1 MTHPERHVVEDVLAA
16 VEALRGSAVE
26 HEEHHRELIEAVHPR
41 HRAGATNLLHYLAV
55 RQRDIR
61 DLQRQLASLGL
72 SSLGRLERCALA
84 SLDAVLVAL
93 DALAGRPATRSD
105 GARPTSFDSGESL
118 LEEHAR
124 ALLGEGRPGRRTRV
138 MVTLPADARKRDLKS
153 LLEAGMDVARINCS
167 KGDAGEWSELVARL
181 RRAGQETGV
190 ACKVLCDIAGPNPR
204 VSKVDGDSA
213 RVTLPSSGAS
223 GAQPGFWLCKDV
235 KDAKRARASADGA
248 GAEAALAVSC
258 TIPEVVDHLRPGHRV
273 FYDDGRLG
281 GTVKLAAEGAALVAV
296 DFARQGSV
304 KLKPGKGLNFPD
316 TELGIPALAPKD
328 LEDLDFIARHADMV
342 GLSFVRSP
350 SDVERFQAELAA
362 REAAHLGLVL
372 KIETTPAFSRFPRLL
387 LTAMRSENVGVML
400 ARGDMAVE
408 MGFVRLAE
416 VQEELLW
423 LCEAALV
430 PAIWAT
436 QVLESLNKTGVPTRG
451 EVTDAAM
458 SSRAE
463 CVMLNQ
469 GENIVATVDFVVD
482 VLQRMHEH
490 QDKKRAL
497 MRPLSVSRL
506 D

>member
-1 MTHPERHVVEDVLAA
+1 MATPDPQVVEQALAA
-16 VEALRGSAVE
+16 VEALRASAVE
-26 HEEHHRELIEAVHPR
+26 HEQRYRPLLEAVHPK

-55 RQRDIR
+55 RQQDIR
-61 DLQRQLASLGL
+61 GLQRRLAALGL
-72 SSLGRLERCALA
+72 SSLGRLESCALA
-84 SLDAVLVAL
+84 SLDAVLGAL
-93 DALAGRPATRSD
+93 DALARHPEPRAPGEC
-105 GARPTSFDSGESL
+105 PTSFDSGAAL

-124 ALLGEGRPGRRTRV
+124 ALLGEGRQGRQTRV
-138 MVTLPADARKRDLKS
+138 MVTLPEDARKGELKR
-153 LLEAGMDVARINCS
+153 LLEGGMDIARINCS
-167 KGDAGEWSELVARL
+167 KGDADAWAELIERL
-181 RRAGQETGV
+181 RKAGQEVGV

-204 VSKVDGDSA
+204 VSKIGGGSA
-213 RVTLPSSGAS
+213 RVALPESGER
-223 GAQPGFWLCKDV
+223 PRFWLCKDV
-235 KDAKRARASADGA
+235 KDVKRARAAAGDADV
-248 GAEAALAVSC
+248 EDALAVSC
-258 TIPEVVDHLRPGHRV
+258 TIPEVIDDLRPGHRV

-281 GTVKLAAEGAALVAV
+281 GTVTLVTEGAALVEV
-296 DFARQGSV
+296 DLARQGGV

-316 TELGIPALAPKD
+316 SELGIAPLTPKD

-342 GLSFVRSP
+342 GLSFVRAP
-350 SDVERFQAELAA
+350 SDVERLQEELAA
-362 REAAHLGLVL
+362 RGAAHLGIVL
-372 KIETTPAFSRFPRLL
+372 KIETTPAFRQFPRLL
-387 LTAMRSENVGVML
+387 LAAMRSEHVGVML

-436 QVLESLNKTGVPTRG
+436 QVLESLNKTGVATRG

-469 GENIVATVDFVVD
+469 GENIVATVAFVVD
-482 VLQRMHEH
+482 VLKRMHEH

>member
-1 MTHPERHVVEDVLAA
+1 MAYPETHVVEQVLAA

-26 HEEHHRELIEAVHPR
+26 HEEHHRELIEVAHPT
-41 HRAGATNLLHYLAV
+41 HRAGAANLLHYLAV

-93 DALAGRPATRSD
+93 DALAGRPATRPR
-105 GARPTSFDSGESL
+105 GACPTTFDSGESL

-124 ALLGEGRPGRRTRV
+124 ALLGEGRPGRQTRV
-138 MVTLPADARKRDLKS
+138 MVTLPGDARKRDLKR
-153 LLEAGMDVARINCS
+153 LLEGGMDVARINCS
-167 KGDAGEWSELVARL
+167 KGDAGEWSELIARL
-181 RRAGQETGV
+181 RKAGQETGV

-204 VSKVDGDSA
+204 VRKVDGDSA
-213 RVTLPSSGAS
+213 RVTLLAS
-223 GAQPGFWLCKDV
+223 GAQSGFWLCKDV
-235 KDAKRARASADGA
+235 RDVKKARASADGVA
-248 GAEAALAVSC
+248 VEEALAVSC

-281 GTVKLAAEGAALVAV
+281 GTVKLVAEGAALVAV

-316 TELGIPALAPKD
+316 TELGIPPLAPKD
-328 LEDLDFIARHADMV
+328 LEDLDFIARNADMV
-342 GLSFVRSP
+342 GLSFVRSL
-350 SDVERFQAELAA
+350 SDVERLQAELAA
-362 REAAHLGLVL
+362 REASHLGLVL
-372 KIETTPAFSRFPRLL
+372 KIETTPAFAQFPRLL

>member
-1 MTHPERHVVEDVLAA
+1 MAYPETHVVEHALAA

-26 HEEHHRELIEAVHPR
+26 HEEHHRELVEAVHPA

-93 DALAGRPATRSD
+93 DALAGRPAARPD
-105 GARPTSFDSGESL
+105 GACPTTFDSGESL

-124 ALLGEGRPGRRTRV
+124 ALLGEGRPGRQTRV
-138 MVTLPADARKRDLKS
+138 MVTLPADARKRDLKR

-167 KGDAGEWSELVARL
+167 KGDAGEWSELIARL
-181 RRAGQETGV
+181 RRAGEETGF

-213 RVTLPSSGAS
+213 RVTLPAS
-223 GAQPGFWLCKDV
+223 GAQPGFWLCKEV
-235 KDAKRARASADGA
+235 KDAKRARASVDGA
-248 GAEAALAVSC
+248 GAEEALAVSC

-316 TELGIPALAPKD
+316 TELGIPPLAPKD

-372 KIETTPAFSRFPRLL
+372 KIETTPAFSQFPRLL

>member
-1 MTHPERHVVEDVLAA
+1 MTCPDPHTIEQALTA
-16 VEALRGSAVE
+16 VGALRGSAVE
-26 HEEHHRELIEAVHPR
+26 HEERHRALIDAAHPA
-41 HRAGATNLLHYLAV
+41 HRAGAANLLHYLAV

-61 DLQRQLASLGL
+61 DLQRQLASFGL
-72 SSLGRLERCALA
+72 SSLGRIERCALA
-84 SLDAVLVAL
+84 SLDAVLGAL
-93 DALAGRPATRSD
+93 DALAGRPGTRPP
-105 GARPTSFDSGESL
+105 GEHPTTFDSGESL
-118 LEEHAR
+118 LEDHAR
-124 ALLGEGRPGRRTRV
+124 ALLGEGRPGRQTRV
-138 MVTLPADARKRDLKS
+138 MVTLPGDARKRDLKR

-167 KGDAGEWSELVARL
+167 KGDAAEWTGLVERL
-181 RRAGQETGV
+181 RKASQETGF
-190 ACKVLCDIAGPNPR
+190 ACKILCDVAGPNPR
-204 VSKVDGDSA
+204 VSKVDGGSA
-213 RVTLPSSGAS
+213 RLALPESG
-223 GAQPGFWLCKDV
+223 GRPQFWLCKELKDV
-235 KDAKRARASADGA
+235 KRARAAAA
-248 GAEAALAVSC
+248 GAEGGDALAVGC
-258 TIPEVVDHLRPGHRV
+258 TIPEVVDDLRPGHRV

-281 GTVKLAAEGAALVAV
+281 GTVKLVTDGAALVEV

-316 TELGIPALAPKD
+316 TELGIPPLTPKD

-350 SDVERFQAELAA
+350 SDVERLQAELAA

-372 KIETTPAFSRFPRLL
+372 KIETTPAFRQLPRLL
-387 LTAMRSENVGVML
+387 LTAMRSENVGVMV

-463 CVMLNQ
+463 CVMLNR

>member
-1 MTHPERHVVEDVLAA
+1 MACPDPQVVEHALAA
-16 VEALRGSAVE
+16 VEALRASAGE
-26 HEEHHRELIEAVHPR
+26 HEQRYRHLIEAVHPR

-55 RQRDIR
+55 RQQDLRE
-61 DLQRQLASLGL
+61 LQRRLASLGL
-72 SSLGRLERCALA
+72 SSLGRLESCALA
-84 SLDAVLVAL
+84 SLDAVLGAL
-93 DALAGRPATRSD
+93 DALARRPEARERVEPPTTFASG
-105 GARPTSFDSGESL
+105 GAL
-118 LEEHAR
+118 LEEHAL
-124 ALLGEGRPGRRTRV
+124 ALLGEGGQGRQTRV
-138 MVTLPADARKRDLKS
+138 MVTLPADARKGELKR
-153 LLEAGMDVARINCS
+153 LLAGGMDIARINCS
-167 KGDAGEWSELVARL
+167 KGDADAWAELLERL
-181 RRAGQETGV
+181 RKAGQETGV
-190 ACKVLCDIAGPNPR
+190 AYKVLCDIAGPNPR
-204 VSKVDGDSA
+204 VSKIGGAA
-213 RVTLPSSGAS
+213 RVTLPAS
-223 GAQPGFWLCKDV
+223 GERPRFWLCKDV
-235 KDAKRARASADGA
+235 KRARALAG
-248 GAEAALAVSC
+248 GAEAEEALAVGCS
-258 TIPEVVDHLRPGHRV
+258 IPEVVDDLRPGHRV

-281 GTVKLAAEGAALVAV
+281 GTVQAVTEGAALVEV

-316 TELGIPALAPKD
+316 TELGIPPLSPKD

-350 SDVERFQAELAA
+350 SDVERLQAELSA
-362 REAAHLGLVL
+362 RGAAHLGIVL
-372 KIETTPAFSRFPRLL
+372 KIETTPAFQQLPRLL

-469 GENIVATVDFVVD
+469 GENLVVTVAFVVD
-482 VLQRMHEH
+482 VLKRMHEH

>member
-1 MTHPERHVVEDVLAA
+1 MACPDPQVVEHALAA
-16 VEALRGSAVE
+16 VEALRASAGE
-26 HEEHHRELIEAVHPR
+26 HEQRYRHLIAAVHPR

-55 RQRDIR
+55 RQQ
-61 DLQRQLASLGL
+61 DLRELQPRLASLGL
-72 SSLGRLERCALA
+72 SSLGRLESCALA
-84 SLDAVLVAL
+84 SLDAVLGAL
-93 DALAGRPATRSD
+93 DALARRPE
-105 GARPTSFDSGESL
+105 ARPPGEHPTTFASGGAL
-118 LEEHAR
+118 LEEHAL
-124 ALLGEGRPGRRTRV
+124 ALLGEGGQGRQTRV
-138 MVTLPADARKRDLKS
+138 MVTLPRDARKGELKR
-153 LLEAGMDVARINCS
+153 LLEGGMDIARINCS
-167 KGDAGEWSELVARL
+167 KGDADAWAELLDRL
-181 RRAGQETGV
+181 RKAGKETGI
-190 ACKVLCDIAGPNPR
+190 AYKVLCDIAGPNPR
-204 VSKVDGDSA
+204 VGKIGGSA
-213 RVTLPSSGAS
+213 RVTLPAS
-223 GAQPGFWLCKDV
+223 GERPKFWLCKDV
-235 KDAKRARASADGA
+235 KRARALAG
-248 GAEAALAVSC
+248 GAEAEEALVVGCS
-258 TIPEVVDHLRPGHRV
+258 IPEVVDDLRPGHRV

-281 GTVKLAAEGAALVAV
+281 GTVQAVTEGAALVEV

-316 TELGIPALAPKD
+316 TELGIPPLAPKD

-350 SDVERFQAELAA
+350 SDVERLQAELSA
-362 REAAHLGLVL
+362 RGADHLGIVL
-372 KIETTPAFSRFPRLL
+372 KIETTPAFQQLPRLL
-387 LTAMRSENVGVML
+387 LTAMRSEHVGVML

-408 MGFVRLAE
+408 MGVVRVAE

-469 GENIVATVDFVVD
+469 GENLVATVAFVVD
-482 VLQRMHEH
+482 VLKRMHEH

>member
-1 MTHPERHVVEDVLAA
+1 MAYPDPQVVEHALAA
-16 VEALRGSAVE
+16 VEALRASASE
-26 HEEHHRELIEAVHPR
+26 HEQRYRHLLEAVHPG

-55 RQRDIR
+55 RQQDIR
-61 DLQRQLASLGL
+61 ELQRRLASLGL
-72 SSLGRLERCALA
+72 SSLGRLESCALA
-84 SLDAVLVAL
+84 SLDAVLGAL
-93 DALAGRPATRSD
+93 DALARRPE
-105 GARPTSFDSGESL
+105 ARPPGESPTTFASGGAL

-124 ALLGEGRPGRRTRV
+124 ALLGAGRQGLQTRV
-138 MVTLPADARKRDLKS
+138 MVTLPGDARKGELKR
-153 LLEAGMDVARINCS
+153 LLEGGMDVARINCS
-167 KGDAGEWSELVARL
+167 KGDADAWGELIERL
-181 RRAGQETGV
+181 RKAGQETGI

-204 VSKVDGDSA
+204 VSKIGGDSA
-213 RVTLPSSGAS
+213 RVTLPAS
-223 GAQPGFWLCKDV
+223 GERPRFWLCKDV
-235 KDAKRARASADGA
+235 KRARSLSGGA
-248 GAEAALAVSC
+248 GAEGALVVGCS
-258 TIPEVVDHLRPGHRV
+258 IPEVVDDLRPGHRV

-281 GTVKLAAEGAALVAV
+281 GTVKVVTEGAALVEV
-296 DFARQGSV
+296 ELARQGSV
-304 KLKPGKGLNFPD
+304 KVKPGKGLNFPD
-316 TELGIPALAPKD
+316 TELGIPSLTPKD

-350 SDVERFQAELAA
+350 SDVERLQAELSA
-362 REAAHLGLVL
+362 RGAAHLGIVL
-372 KIETTPAFSRFPRLL
+372 KVETTPAFEQFPRLL

-469 GENIVATVDFVVD
+469 GENVVATVAFVVD
-482 VLQRMHEH
+482 VLKRMHEH

>member
-1 MTHPERHVVEDVLAA
+1 MAYPDPQVVEQALAA
-16 VEALRGSAVE
+16 VEALRASAGE
-26 HEEHHRELIEAVHPR
+26 HEQRYRHLLEAVHPT

-55 RQRDIR
+55 RQQDIR
-61 DLQRQLASLGL
+61 GLQRRLASLGL
-72 SSLGRLERCALA
+72 SSLGRLESCALA
-84 SLDAVLVAL
+84 SLDAVLGAL
-93 DALAGRPATRSD
+93 DALARREVRAP
-105 GARPTSFDSGESL
+105 GESPTTFESGGAL

-124 ALLGEGRPGRRTRV
+124 ALLGEGREGRPTRV
-138 MVTLPADARKRDLKS
+138 MVTLPEDARKGELKR
-153 LLEAGMDVARINCS
+153 LLQGGMDIARINCS
-167 KGDAGEWSELVARL
+167 KGDADAWAELIERL

-204 VSKVDGDSA
+204 VGKIGGGSA
-213 RVTLPSSGAS
+213 RVTVPESGER
-223 GAQPGFWLCKDV
+223 PRFWLCKDV
-235 KDAKRARASADGA
+235 KRARAAA
-248 GAEAALAVSC
+248 AAAEAEAEEALAVGC
-258 TIPEVVDHLRPGHRV
+258 TIPEVVDDLRPGHRV

-281 GTVKLAAEGAALVAV
+281 GTIKLVTEGAALVEV
-296 DFARQGSV
+296 DFAREGSV

-316 TELGIPALAPKD
+316 TELGIASLTPKD

-342 GLSFVRSP
+342 GLSFVRAP
-350 SDVERFQAELAA
+350 SDVERVQEDLAA
-362 REAAHLGLVL
+362 RGAAHLGIVL
-372 KIETTPAFSRFPRLL
+372 KIETTPAFRQFPRLL
-387 LTAMRSENVGVML
+387 LAAMRSERVGVML

-469 GENIVATVDFVVD
+469 GENIVATVAFVVD
-482 VLQRMHEH
+482 VLKRMHEH

>member
-1 MTHPERHVVEDVLAA
+1 MTHPDPQLIEQALTA
-16 VEALRGSAVE
+16 VGALRGSAVE
-26 HEEHHRELIEAVHPR
+26 HEERYRGLIDAAHPT

-72 SSLGRLERCALA
+72 SSLGRLERCALS
-84 SLDAVLVAL
+84 SLDAVLRAL
-93 DALAGRPATRSD
+93 DALAGRPGTRPP
-105 GARPTSFDSGESL
+105 GAYPTSFDSGEST
-118 LEEHAR
+118 LEDHAR
-124 ALLGEGRPGRRTRV
+124 ALLGEGRPGRQTRV
-138 MVTLPADARKRDLKS
+138 MVTLPGDARKRDLKR

-167 KGDAGEWSELVARL
+167 KGDAGEWAGLIERL
-181 RRAGQETGV
+181 RSASRETGF
-190 ACKVLCDIAGPNPR
+190 ACRVLCDIAGPNPR
-204 VSKVDGDSA
+204 VSKIAGGPA
-213 RVTLPSSGAS
+213 RVAIPAS
-223 GAQPGFWLCKDV
+223 GGKPQLWLCKDL
-235 KDAKRARASADGA
+235 KELKKARAAARDA
-248 GAEAALAVSC
+248 GADEVAAVGC
-258 TIPEVVDHLRPGHRV
+258 TIPEVVDDLRPGHRV

-281 GTVKLAAEGAALVAV
+281 GTVKLVADGAALVEV
-296 DFARQGSV
+296 DFAREGGV

-316 TELGIPALAPKD
+316 SELGIPPLTPKD
-328 LEDLDFIARHADMV
+328 LEDLDFIARRADMV
-342 GLSFVRSP
+342 GLSFVRAP
-350 SDVERFQAELAA
+350 SDVERLQAELAS
-362 REAAHLGLVL
+362 RGAAHLGLVL
-372 KIETTPAFSRFPRLL
+372 KIETTAAFRQLPRLL
-387 LTAMRSENVGVML
+387 LTAMRSERVGVML

>member
-1 MTHPERHVVEDVLAA
+1 MSYPDPQVVEHAIAA

-26 HEEHHRELIEAVHPR
+26 HEHRYRHLIEAVHPA

-55 RQRDIR
+55 RQHDVR

-72 SSLGRLERCALA
+72 SSLGRMERCALS
-84 SLDAVLVAL
+84 SLDAVLCAL
-93 DALAGRPATRSD
+93 DALARRPGGRAP
-105 GARPTSFDSGESL
+105 GEPPTTFTSGESL
-118 LEEHAR
+118 LDEHTA
-124 ALLGEGRPGRRTRV
+124 ALLGEGRPERQTRV
-138 MVTLPADARKRDLKS
+138 MVTLPTDVGKGEIRR
-153 LLEAGMDVARINCS
+153 LLEGGMEVARINCS
-167 KGDAGEWSELVARL
+167 KGDAGEWAELVGRL
-181 RRAGQETGV
+181 RGV
-190 ACKVLCDIAGPNPR
+190 ARKLGIRCKILCDIAGPNPR
-204 VSKVDGDSA
+204 VSKIVGDPP
-213 RVTLPSSGAS
+213 RVSLPDSGAR
-223 GAQPGFWLCKDV
+223 ARIWLCKDV
-235 KDAKRARASADGA
+235 KHARASLGDA
-248 GAEAALAVSC
+248 GGDDALLVGC
-258 TIPEVVDHLRPGHRV
+258 TIPEIIDDLRPGHRV
-273 FYDDGRLG
+273 FYDDGKLG
-281 GTVKLAAEGAALVAV
+281 GTVTLLAEGAALIEV

-316 TELGIPALAPKD
+316 TELGIPSLTPKD
-328 LEDLDFIARHADMV
+328 LEDLDFIAQSADMV

-350 SDVERFQAELAA
+350 SDVERVQAELEA
-362 REAAHLGLVL
+362 RGAAHLGIVL
-372 KIETTPAFSRFPRLL
+372 KVETTPAFEQLPRLL
-387 LTAMRSENVGVML
+387 LAAMRSERVGVML

-469 GENIVATVDFVVD
+469 GENIVATVGFMVD
-482 VLQRMHEH
+482 VLQRMQQH

-506 D
+506 E